1 MSTDCL
7 TCADVD
13 PLLPLVADAVLDAE
27 SDPDLFAHLARCA
40 SCQAALAQHDLV
52 TLALSTAPQRAA
64 PPAVR
69 VIQYRLPQR
78 WIAAAAAVFVVA
90 VTATAWGLRS
100 TASTAPVVA
109 VQELIRI
116 ADPETGHERP
126 MLLIRQG
133 DRSTLVDPRE
143 FDHLRG
149 ETPTSDPRALPV
161 RQRY

>member
-1 MSTDCL
+1 MSTDLL

-27 SDPDLFAHLARCA
+27 SDPDVFAHLARCA
-40 SCQAALAQHDLV
+40 HCQTALAQHDLV

-69 VIQYRLPQR
+69 VIQYRLPPQ
-78 WIAAAAAVFVVA
+78 WIAAAAALLA
-90 VTATAWGLRS
+90 VTITGAAWSLRPTTTA
-100 TASTAPVVA
+100 APVVA

-116 ADPETGHERP
+116 ADPVTGQERP